1 MYFGGAGWF
10 WRAWS
15 QGHLICS
22 DLYVI
27 NTAYVY
33 YLYICHKDVGTGEGG
48 GGLGGDLATPLPK
61 HFFANLDVN
70 NNDNSFFACQDF
82 S

>member
-1 MYFGGAGWF
+1 MCPMYFGG
-10 WRAWS
+10 
-15 QGHLICS
+15 L
-22 DLYVI
+22 
-27 NTAYVY
+27 
-33 YLYICHKDVGTGEGG
+33 GG
-48 GGLGGDLATPLPK
+48 FGRGLGGDLATPLPK